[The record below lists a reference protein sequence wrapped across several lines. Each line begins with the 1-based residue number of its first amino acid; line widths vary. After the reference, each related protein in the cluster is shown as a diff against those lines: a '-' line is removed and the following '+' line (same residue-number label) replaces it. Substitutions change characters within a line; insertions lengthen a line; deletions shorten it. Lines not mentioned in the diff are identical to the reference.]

1 MHPDLAT
8 LPLGDW
14 LHTALFGYYPYVCL
28 AVMIVGSILRFDR
41 EQYSWRSGSS
51 QMLRKK
57 QLAWGSNLFHLG
69 ILFLFFGHLV
79 GLLTPHAIYSRVV
92 SAETKQWTAI
102 IAGSLAGVACFAGLT
117 LLMHRRF
124 FDPRIR
130 VTSTFGDNA
139 VLVILWV
146 QLVLGLLTVP
156 FSLGHGDASVM
167 LRLSAWAQGVFTF
180 APNNAAN
187 VVGLDW
193 PYLVHL
199 VLGLTIFLLFPFT
212 RLVHMLSAPVWFLN
226 RRGWQLVRTRNR
238 TLPKRVDAAPGVAP
252 GVARRVAAE

>member
-1 MHPDLAT
+1 MHSDLAT
-8 LPLGDW
+8 LPLSDW
-14 LHTALFGYYPYVCL
+14 LHTALFGYYPYICL
-28 AVMIVGSILRFDR
+28 AVMIVGSVLRFDR

-57 QLAWGSNLFHLG
+57 QLAWGSNLFHIG
-69 ILFLFFGHLV
+69 ILFLFGGHFV
-79 GLLTPHAIYSRVV
+79 GLLTPHAIYQYVIT
-92 SAETKQWTAI
+92 AEAKQLVAI
-102 IAGSLAGVACFAGLT
+102 VAGSIAGTICFIGLT

-124 FDPRIR
+124 FDARIR

-146 QLVLGLLTVP
+146 QLCLGLLTVP

-167 LRLSAWAQGVFTF
+167 LRLSAWAQGIFTF
-180 APNNAAN
+180 APNNAAQ
-187 VVGLDW
+187 VQGLDW

-212 RLVHMLSAPVWFLN
+212 RLVHMLSAPVWYLN
-226 RRGWQLVRTRNR
+226 RRGWQLVRTRNQVIEPR
-238 TLPKRVDAAPGVAP
+238 EAPVLKPAPSRVP
-252 GVARRVAAE
+252 AE